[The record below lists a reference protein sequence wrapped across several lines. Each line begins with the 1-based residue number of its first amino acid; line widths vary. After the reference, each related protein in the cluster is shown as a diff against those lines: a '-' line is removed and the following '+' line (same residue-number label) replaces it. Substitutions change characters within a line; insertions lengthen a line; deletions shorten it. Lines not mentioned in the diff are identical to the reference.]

1 MLYSNTGVSGSVTGV
16 GLDRHM
22 VLYYWLI
29 PNRNTKDGI
38 SIDISWVCGSG
49 VLRTKGLECGS
60 YGRIILDGGEE
71 EALVFCTGLFGLVLF
86 YGWVIPT
93 AV

>member
-16 GLDRHM
+16 GLDLQL

-38 SIDISWVCGSG
+38 IIDISWV
-49 VLRTKGLECGS
+49 
-60 YGRIILDGGEE
+60 
-71 EALVFCTGLFGLVLF
+71 
-86 YGWVIPT
+86 
-93 AV
+93 

>member
-16 GLDRHM
+16 GSDRQL

-38 SIDISWVCGSG
+38 IIDISWVRGSG
-49 VLRTKGLECGS
+49 VNGLECRSDGW
-60 YGRIILDGGEE
+60 IILGGAVCC
-71 EALVFCTGLFGLVLF
+71 EALVRCMWTGFLFPACGGV
-86 YGWVIPT
+86 VPT